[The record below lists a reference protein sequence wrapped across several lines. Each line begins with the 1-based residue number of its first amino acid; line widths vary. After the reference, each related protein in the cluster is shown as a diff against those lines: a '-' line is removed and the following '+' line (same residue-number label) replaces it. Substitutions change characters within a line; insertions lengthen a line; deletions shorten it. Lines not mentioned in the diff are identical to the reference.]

1 MGGAMTESAGSLP
14 VHAALDPAEITA
26 RSGSNFLAGFV
37 CLDEARRE
45 AMTVVYAFCRVVD
58 DAVDDA
64 PDVETGGR
72 WLAFW
77 SEQLEA
83 AVERRADAPVGV
95 ALQRSMERFGVP
107 AQPLRDLIAGCATDL
122 DPDGPADEA
131 ALELYCYRVASAVGL
146 ACLPILGADSE
157 GGRRFAV
164 ALGHALQLTNVLRD
178 LRSDAEIGRVYVP
191 QTWLD
196 ELGVDREALLGRADA
211 STYAAGGGVAAL
223 CERLCTGA
231 RARFDEARRELL
243 TLPRAE
249 RRGLVAARIMGAV
262 YQDLL
267 GRLERRGGAIVMPR
281 VRVPKWR
288 KMWLAFAVWAGA
300 RA

>member
-1 MGGAMTESAGSLP
+1 MGGTMTESVGSLP
-14 VHAALDPAEITA
+14 IHAALDPAEITA

-83 AVERRADAPVGV
+83 AVERRATSPVGV

-107 AQPLRDLIAGCATDL
+107 PQPLRDLIAGCATDL

-211 STYAAGGGVAAL
+211 STYAGGGGVAAL
-223 CERLCTGA
+223 CERLCKGA
-231 RARFDEARRELL
+231 RARFGEARRELL
-243 TLPRAE
+243 MLPRAE

>member
-1 MGGAMTESAGSLP
+1 MTAATGALP
-14 VHAALDPAEITA
+14 AHAELDPAEITA
-26 RSGSNFLAGFV
+26 RSGSNFLAGFI
-37 CLDEARRE
+37 CLDAARRE

-64 PDVETGGR
+64 PDVETGAR
-72 WLAFW
+72 WLGFW

-83 AVERRADAPVGV
+83 AVERRAMSPVGV

-107 AQPLRDLIAGCATDL
+107 AQPLRDLIAGCASDL
-122 DPDGPADEA
+122 EPEGPADEA

-164 ALGHALQLTNVLRD
+164 SLGHALQLTNVLRD
-178 LRSDAEIGRVYVP
+178 LRGDAEIGRIYVP
-191 QTWLD
+191 KTWLD
-196 ELGVDREALLGRADA
+196 ELGVDREALLGRALA
-211 STYAAGGGVAAL
+211 GTYGPGGGVTQ
-223 CERLCTGA
+223 LCTRLAVGA
-231 RARFDEARRELL
+231 RARFAEARRELRA
-243 TLPRAE
+243 LPRAE

-262 YQDLL
+262 YADLL
-267 GRLERRGGAIVMPR
+267 GRLERRGGAIVLPR

-288 KMWLAFAVWAGA
+288 KLWLAAAVWSGA